1 MKYIFV
7 VLLLAL
13 SYYSFLF
20 EPNNLEVKELSIYS
34 NKINSV
40 IKIAHIS
47 DLHTQGLGS
56 IEKKLI
62 NDLNKTK
69 PDIIFITGDIAT
81 PKGTYQGYKEV
92 LNKIKAPKGVYFT
105 KGNWEYWSPI
115 SEIEKLL
122 EQASII
128 DLTNE
133 SIKVNE
139 LQISGFDDILEG
151 NPNQELLKNSKH
163 YSIALFHSPIFFQET
178 KKFFDLSLAG
188 HSHGGQVRIPFFGP
202 IWTPQ
207 GTGKFD
213 QGLFEEDNSKL
224 YVNRG
229 IGTSVLPM
237 RFNCKPELTIIN
249 LIPKL

>member
-1 MKYIFV
+1 MA
-7 VLLLAL
+7 LLLTIT
-13 SYYSFLF
+13 YYSFFF
-20 EPNNLEVKELSIYS
+20 EPNNLEIKEFNLYS
-34 NKINSV
+34 NKINNV
-40 IKIAHIS
+40 IKVAHIS

-81 PKGTYQGYKEV
+81 PKGTYLGYKEV
-92 LNKIKAPKGVYFT
+92 LSKIKAPKGVYFT

-115 SEIEKLL
+115 KEIEKLL
-122 EQASII
+122 KETSII

-133 SIKVNE
+133 SIQINE
-139 LQISGFDDILEG
+139 LKVSGFDDILEG
-151 NPNQELLKNSKH
+151 SPNQKLLKNSKH
-163 YSIALFHSPIFFQET
+163 YSIALFHSPMFFKET

-188 HSHGGQVRIPFFGP
+188 HSHGGQIRVPFYGP

-207 GTGKFD
+207 GTGKYV
-213 QGLFEEDNSKL
+213 QGLFEEDGSKF

-229 IGTSVLPM
+229 IGTSVLPI
-237 RFNCKPELTIIN
+237 RFNCRPELTIIN
-249 LIPKL
+249 LMPKL